1 MVSMPG
7 RYTSARYV
15 GRESAFARL
24 AAVLDDATSGQARAM
39 LLSGP
44 AGVGI
49 TRFIDEAV
57 ERIGGLSEPMR
68 VLRGGAMPAGTD
80 EPYGPVIRAVGPAL
94 DDLSDDDLDAVL
106 GPATDDLARI
116 LPGVARRLDSS
127 GRSRPAGRSGAPE
140 RRQARVL
147 EGVLG
152 MLGRLGERRPIVLV
166 LEDVHRADAATR
178 ALVTFLAGIAS
189 DQQLALIVSDQPDIL
204 PRDDP
209 WVSAVASIAAAP
221 RPLERLSLPLLDRG
235 ELAALI
241 EGIEGERASASLL
254 LLVAERSGGSPL
266 VAEELLAAR
275 RELPSASLTGS
286 LDELVMSRLTVRSLE
301 CRRVLRL
308 LAPAGRPLD
317 AEQLAAVAADFEVE
331 TDRPAPRTANVLRR
345 GNGVLDADLT
355 AGMEEGLQHGFLVQR
370 DGAIGFRH
378 ELIGSAVERDLLP
391 LALTRHHAALA
402 AGIGDLPAAAARH
415 WLKAHDDAAAREAAI
430 GAAALAAERYAAAD
444 ELESLELA
452 LSLSDRVKGYDRNK
466 RRSERPAAIR
476 ASDRAD
482 LQERA
487 AIAAFSIGR
496 TSRATAYLESAIGA
510 LDARRDRIRVGL
522 LYDRLAQVR
531 RAAGDSV
538 AARSAAQRAVDL
550 IPREP
555 SPERATVLATL
566 AQLYMVDGVFSD
578 GQRLAR
584 EAIRVARACD
594 PVARDQDI
602 HATTTLGVALAWGR
616 DPNAAIELLRE
627 AEAAAREIDDLD
639 ALFRVT
645 ANLTTVLDLVGQ
657 RAEAVE
663 VAYRGIEHAKRAGLE
678 AVYGNFLAGNV
689 TESLILLGRWPEARR
704 LSARALAWRPVGVVF
719 LMTLVQLAVIEIE
732 SEAGARAA
740 RLLGQT
746 VLEFDALR
754 EPQLAAPYYLAAA
767 SYALWRGDV
776 ADASRS
782 VERGWTVVRATEEWV
797 LAARMAAM
805 VTQVDAAIAAEAHE
819 QRQLAPLAAARSRTA
834 EILRMAVS
842 LVEAGGAPPTAGS
855 RRVAEAYLSTARGF
869 QRRLEGDDDP
879 AVWARVA
886 TMWQGLSAPYEVAL
900 ARWRQAEATM
910 AADGARAGR
919 TRARKPLLEAARLAV
934 GLEARPLLR
943 NLRELAGRAR
953 IDLPPDV
960 DELLA
965 EPLPAPPVT
974 TASGLTAIPIGKGD
988 GAATNGRSDLV
999 RTIAGEPAPGG
1010 PRPDTFGLS
1019 GREREVLVLV
1029 AQGRTNREIGERLF
1043 ISQKTVGVHVGNIL
1057 AKLEVSG
1064 RVEAAAVAIRLGLT
1078 DQTEGRGV
1086 GARRSP

>member
-1 MVSMPG
+1 MPG

-15 GRESAFARL
+15 GREGAFARL
-24 AAVLDDATSGQARAM
+24 AAVLDDATGGRARAM
-39 LLSGP
+39 LISGP

-49 TRFIDEAV
+49 SRFLDESIG
-57 ERIGGLSEPMR
+57 RIGGLTEPMR
-68 VLRGGAMPAGTD
+68 VLRGGALPAGTD
-80 EPYGPVIRAVGPAL
+80 EPYGPVERSVGPAL
-94 DDLSDDDLDAVL
+94 DELSDDDLVTVL
-106 GPATDDLARI
+106 GPAAADLARI
-116 LPGVARRLDSS
+116 LPGLAARLDA
-127 GRSRPAGRSGAPE
+127 AGRLPTTRHEGAPE
-140 RRQARVL
+140 RRQARAL

-152 MLGRLGERRPIVLV
+152 MLGRLGERQPIVLV
-166 LEDVHRADAATR
+166 LEDLHRADAATR
-178 ALVTFLAGIAS
+178 ALVTFLARIAS
-189 DQQLALIVSDQPDIL
+189 DQRLALIFSDQPDIV

-209 WVSAVASIAAAP
+209 WTSALASIAAAP
-221 RPLERLSLPLLDRG
+221 RPMERLTLPLLDRG
-235 ELAALI
+235 ELASLI

-275 RELPSASLTGS
+275 RELPTASLTGS
-286 LDELVMSRLTVRSLE
+286 LDELVMSRLAVRSLE
-301 CRRVLRL
+301 CRRILRL

-317 AEQLAAVAADFEVE
+317 PGHLAAVAADFEVE
-331 TDRPAPRTANVLRR
+331 TDRPAPRSASVPRR
-345 GNGVLDADLT
+345 GHGLLDPDLT
-355 AGMEEGLQHGFLVQR
+355 AGLTEGIEHGFLVER

-378 ELIGSAVERDLLP
+378 ELIGTAVERDLLP

-402 AGIGDLPAAAARH
+402 TGLADFPAAAARH
-415 WLKAHDDAAAREAAI
+415 WLAAHDAAAAREAAI
-430 GAAALAAERYAAAD
+430 AAAELAAGRHAAAD
-444 ELESLELA
+444 ELEALELA
-452 LSLSDRVKGYDRNK
+452 LALSDRGKDHDPTTT
-466 RRSERPAAIR
+466 RSDRPAAIR
-476 ASDRAD
+476 ASDRAE

-510 LDARRDRIRVGL
+510 LDARRDGIRVGL

-531 RAAGDSV
+531 RAAGDP
-538 AARSAAQRAVDL
+538 AGARSAAMRAVEL
-550 IPREP
+550 VPRDP
-555 SPERATVLATL
+555 SPERATVVATL
-566 AQLYMVDGVFSD
+566 AQLYLVDGIFSD

-584 EAIRVARACD
+584 EAITVARACD
-594 PVARDQDI
+594 PVARDQEI
-602 HATTTLGVALAWGR
+602 HATTTLGVALAWGS

-627 AEAAAREIDDLD
+627 AERAAREIDDQD
-639 ALFRVT
+639 ALFRIT

-657 RAEAVE
+657 RTEAVD
-663 VAYRGIEHAKRAGLE
+663 VAYRGIEDAKRAGLE

-704 LSARALAWRPVGVVF
+704 LSARALAWLPVGVVF
-719 LMTLVQLAVIEIE
+719 LMGIVQLAVVEIE
-732 SEAGARAA
+732 TEAGERAA

-767 SYALWRGDV
+767 SFALWRGDV
-776 ADASRS
+776 ADAGRS
-782 VERGWTVVRATEEWV
+782 VERGWAVVRTTEEWV

-805 VTQVDAAIAAEAHE
+805 VTQVDAAAGAEAHE
-819 QRQLAPLAAARSRTA
+819 RRQLAPLAAARSRTA
-834 EILRMAVS
+834 EVLRTAIG
-842 LVEAGGAPPTAGS
+842 LVDASGAPPTTGS
-855 RRVAEAYLSTARGF
+855 RRVAEAYLATARGF

-886 TMWQGLSAPYEVAL
+886 TMWQALSAPYEVAL

-910 AADGARAGR
+910 SSDGARAGR

-953 IDLPPDV
+953 IDLPEDV
-960 DELLA
+960 DRVLGETQ
-965 EPLPAPPVT
+965 EPTGAPAP
-974 TASGLTAIPIGKGD
+974 TAVLSAAVSGD
-988 GAATNGRSDLV
+988 GHDGNGRSDLV
-999 RTIAGEPAPGG
+999 RTIAGDPAPEG

-1078 DQTEGRGV
+1078 DRPEPRGV
-1086 GARRSP
+1086 GARRGP

>member
-1 MVSMPG
+1 MAPMPG

-24 AAVLDDATSGQARAM
+24 AAVLDDATSGRARAM
-39 LLSGP
+39 LISGP

-49 TRFIDEAV
+49 SRFLDESIG
-57 ERIGGLSEPMR
+57 RIGGLTEPMR

-80 EPYGPVIRAVGPAL
+80 EPYGPVVRSVGPAL
-94 DDLSDDDLDAVL
+94 DALSDDELDAVL
-106 GPATDDLARI
+106 GPAVADIARI
-116 LPGVARRLDSS
+116 MPRIAARLDGT
-127 GRSRPAGRSGAPE
+127 GRLPSIRHEGAPE
-140 RRQARVL
+140 RRQARAL

-152 MLGRLGERRPIVLV
+152 MLGRLGERQPVVLV
-166 LEDVHRADAATR
+166 LEDLHRADAATR
-178 ALVTFLAGIAS
+178 ALVTFLARIAS
-189 DQQLALIVSDQPDIL
+189 DQRLALIVSDQPDIV

-209 WVSAVASIAAAP
+209 WTSALASIAAAP
-221 RPLERLSLPLLDRG
+221 RPMERLALPLLDRD
-235 ELAALI
+235 ELASLI

-275 RELPSASLTGS
+275 RELPTASLTGS
-286 LDELVMSRLTVRSLE
+286 LDELVMSRLVVRSLE

-317 AEQLAAVAADFEVE
+317 PEHLAAVAADFEVE
-331 TDRPAPRTANVLRR
+331 TDRPAPRSVSVQRR
-345 GNGVLDADLT
+345 GNGLLDADLT
-355 AGMEEGLQHGFLVQR
+355 AGLAEGIEHGFLVER
-370 DGAIGFRH
+370 DDAVGFRH
-378 ELIGSAVERDLLP
+378 ELIGAAVVGDLLP

-402 AGIGDLPAAAARH
+402 TGLADYPAAAARH
-415 WLKAHDDAAAREAAI
+415 WLAAHDAEAAREAAI
-430 GAAALAAERYAAAD
+430 AAAELAADRHAAAD
-444 ELESLELA
+444 ELEALELA
-452 LSLSDRVKGYDRNK
+452 LALSDRGKGHDRTK
-466 RRSERPAAIR
+466 HRSERPAAIR
-476 ASDRAD
+476 ASDRAE

-487 AIAAFSIGR
+487 GIAAFSIGR

-510 LDARRDRIRVGL
+510 LDSRRDRVRVGL

-531 RAAGDSV
+531 RAAGDP
-538 AARSAAQRAVDL
+538 AGARSAAHRAIDL
-550 IPREP
+550 VPRDPP
-555 SPERATVLATL
+555 SPERATVVATL
-566 AQLYMVDGVFSD
+566 AQLYLVDGIFSD

-584 EAIRVARACD
+584 EAIKVARACD
-594 PVARDQDI
+594 PIARDQEI

-627 AEAAAREIDDLD
+627 AERSAREIEDPD
-639 ALFRVT
+639 ALFRIT

-657 RAEAVE
+657 RAEAVD
-663 VAYRGIEHAKRAGLE
+663 VAYRGIEDAKRAGLE

-704 LSARALAWRPVGVVF
+704 LSARALAWLPVGVVF
-719 LMTLVQLAVIEIE
+719 LMGIVQLAVVEIE
-732 SEAGARAA
+732 TEAGERAA

-767 SYALWRGDV
+767 SFALWRGDV
-776 ADASRS
+776 ADAGRS
-782 VERGWTVVRATEEWV
+782 VERGWAVVSTTEEWV

-805 VTQVDAAIAAEAHE
+805 VTQVDAAAGAEAHE
-819 QRQLAPLAAARSRTA
+819 RRQLAPLAAARSRTTDV
-834 EILRMAVS
+834 LRTAVG
-842 LVEAGGAPPTAGS
+842 LVEAGGAPPTTGS
-855 RRVAEAYLSTARGF
+855 RRVAEAYLATARGF

-879 AVWARVA
+879 AVWNRVA
-886 TMWQGLSAPYEVAL
+886 TMWQALSAPYEVAL

-910 AADGARAGR
+910 SSGGARAGR

-953 IDLPPDV
+953 IDLPEDV
-960 DELLA
+960 DRMLGEALPTA
-965 EPLPAPPVT
+965 EVAAPEPVLVPV
-974 TASGLTAIPIGKGD
+974 ALDEVHAG
-988 GAATNGRSDLV
+988 NGRSDLV
-999 RTIAGEPAPGG
+999 RTIAGDPAPDG

-1078 DQTEGRGV
+1078 DRPEPRGV
-1086 GARRSP
+1086 GARRGL

>member
-1 MVSMPG
+1 MPG

-24 AAVLDDATSGQARAM
+24 AAVLDDATSGRARAM
-39 LLSGP
+39 LISGP

-49 TRFIDEAV
+49 SRFLDEAIG
-57 ERIGGLSEPMR
+57 RIGGLTEPMR

-80 EPYGPVIRAVGPAL
+80 EPYGPVVRSVGPAL
-94 DDLSDDDLDAVL
+94 DALSDDELDAVL
-106 GPATDDLARI
+106 GPAVADVARI
-116 LPGVARRLDSS
+116 LPSIAARLNRTGRLPST
-127 GRSRPAGRSGAPE
+127 RHEGAPE
-140 RRQARVL
+140 RQQARAL

-152 MLGRLGERRPIVLV
+152 MLGRLGERQPIVLV
-166 LEDVHRADAATR
+166 LEDLHRADAATR
-178 ALVTFLAGIAS
+178 ALVTFLARIAS
-189 DQQLALIVSDQPDIL
+189 DQRLALVVSDQPDIV

-209 WVSAVASIAAAP
+209 WTSALASIAAAP
-221 RPLERLSLPLLDRG
+221 RPMERLALPLLDRD
-235 ELAALI
+235 ELASLI

-275 RELPSASLTGS
+275 RELPTASLTGS
-286 LDELVMSRLTVRSLE
+286 LDELVMSRLVVRSLE
-301 CRRVLRL
+301 CRRILRL

-317 AEQLAAVAADFEVE
+317 PEHLAAVAADFEVE
-331 TDRPAPRTANVLRR
+331 TDRPAPRSVSAQRR
-345 GNGVLDADLT
+345 GDGLLDAYLA
-355 AGMEEGLQHGFLVQR
+355 AGLAEGIEHGFLVER
-370 DGAIGFRH
+370 DGAVGFRH
-378 ELIGSAVERDLLP
+378 ELIGAAVVGDLLP
-391 LALTRHHAALA
+391 LALARHHAALA
-402 AGIGDLPAAAARH
+402 TGLADYPAASARH
-415 WLKAHDDAAAREAAI
+415 WLAAHDAAAAREAAI
-430 GAAALAAERYAAAD
+430 AAAELAAERHAAAD
-444 ELESLELA
+444 ELEALELA
-452 LSLSDRVKGYDRNK
+452 LALSDRGKGHDRTKN
-466 RRSERPAAIR
+466 RSERPAAIR
-476 ASDRAD
+476 ASDRAE

-510 LDARRDRIRVGL
+510 LDARRDRVRVGL
-522 LYDRLAQVR
+522 LYDRLAHVR
-531 RAAGDSV
+531 RAAGDP
-538 AARSAAQRAVDL
+538 AGARSAAQRAIDL
-550 IPREP
+550 VPRDP
-555 SPERATVLATL
+555 SPERATVVATL
-566 AQLYMVDGVFSD
+566 AQLYLVDGIFSD

-584 EAIRVARACD
+584 EAIKVARACD
-594 PVARDQDI
+594 PVARDQEI

-627 AEAAAREIDDLD
+627 AERSAREIDDPD
-639 ALFRVT
+639 ALFRIT

-663 VAYRGIEHAKRAGLE
+663 VAYRGIEDAKRAGLE

-704 LSARALAWRPVGVVF
+704 LSARALAWLPVGVVF
-719 LMTLVQLAVIEIE
+719 LMGIVQLAVVEIE
-732 SEAGARAA
+732 TEAGERAA

-767 SYALWRGDV
+767 SFALWRGDV
-776 ADASRS
+776 ADAGRS
-782 VERGWTVVRATEEWV
+782 VERGWAVVSSTEEWV

-805 VTQVDAAIAAEAHE
+805 VTQVDAAAGAEAHE
-819 QRQLAPLAAARSRTA
+819 RRQLAPLAAARSRTA
-834 EILRMAVS
+834 EVLRTAVA
-842 LVEAGGAPPTAGS
+842 LVEAGGAPPTTGS
-855 RRVAEAYLSTARGF
+855 RRVAEAYLATARGF

-879 AVWARVA
+879 AVWNRVA
-886 TMWQGLSAPYEVAL
+886 TMWQALSAPYEVAL

-910 AADGARAGR
+910 SSDGARAGR

-953 IDLPPDV
+953 IDLPEDV
-960 DELLA
+960 DRVLGEA
-965 EPLPAPPVT
+965 LPAAAVAEAPMVAT
-974 TASGLTAIPIGKGD
+974 VAHGD
-988 GAATNGRSDLV
+988 GHAGNGRSDLV
-999 RTIAGEPAPGG
+999 RTIAGDPAPDG

-1029 AQGRTNREIGERLF
+1029 AQGRTNREIGERLY

-1078 DQTEGRGV
+1078 DRPEPRGV
-1086 GARRSP
+1086 GARRGP

>member
-1 MVSMPG
+1 MAPMPG

-24 AAVLDDATSGQARAM
+24 AAVLDDATSGRARAM
-39 LLSGP
+39 LISGP

-49 TRFIDEAV
+49 SRFLDESIG
-57 ERIGGLSEPMR
+57 RIGGLTEPMR

-80 EPYGPVIRAVGPAL
+80 EPYGPVVRSVGPAL
-94 DDLSDDDLDAVL
+94 DALTDDELDAVL
-106 GPATDDLARI
+106 GPAAADLARI
-116 LPGVARRLDSS
+116 MPRIAARLESTGRLPSIRHE
-127 GRSRPAGRSGAPE
+127 GAPE
-140 RRQARVL
+140 RRQARAL

-152 MLGRLGERRPIVLV
+152 MLGRLGERQPVVLV
-166 LEDVHRADAATR
+166 LEDLHRADAATR
-178 ALVTFLAGIAS
+178 ALVTFLARIAT
-189 DQQLALIVSDQPDIL
+189 DQRLALIVSDQPDIV

-209 WVSAVASIAAAP
+209 WTSALASIAAAP
-221 RPLERLSLPLLDRG
+221 RPMERLALPLLDRD
-235 ELAALI
+235 ELASLI
-241 EGIEGERASASLL
+241 EGIQGERASASLL

-275 RELPSASLTGS
+275 RELPTASLTGS
-286 LDELVMSRLTVRSLE
+286 LDELVMSRLAVRSLE

-317 AEQLAAVAADFEVE
+317 PEHLGAVAAEFEVE
-331 TDRPAPRTANVLRR
+331 TDRPAPRSVSAQRR
-345 GNGVLDADLT
+345 SNGILDPDLT
-355 AGMEEGLQHGFLVQR
+355 AGLAEGIEHGFLIER
-370 DGAIGFRH
+370 DGAVGFRH
-378 ELIGSAVERDLLP
+378 ELIGAAVAGDLLP

-402 AGIGDLPAAAARH
+402 TGLADYPAAAARH
-415 WLKAHDDAAAREAAI
+415 WLAAHDATAAREAAI
-430 GAAALAAERYAAAD
+430 AAAELAAGRHAAAD
-444 ELESLELA
+444 ELEALELA
-452 LSLSDRVKGYDRNK
+452 LALSDRGKGHDRTK
-466 RRSERPAAIR
+466 QRSERPAAIR
-476 ASDRAD
+476 ASDRAE

-510 LDARRDRIRVGL
+510 LDARRDRVRVGL

-531 RAAGDSV
+531 RAAGDP
-538 AARSAAQRAVDL
+538 AGARSAAQRAIDL
-550 IPREP
+550 VPRDP
-555 SPERATVLATL
+555 SPERATVVATL
-566 AQLYMVDGVFSD
+566 AQLYLVDGIFSD

-584 EAIRVARACD
+584 EAIKVARACD
-594 PVARDQDI
+594 PVARDQEI

-627 AEAAAREIDDLD
+627 AERSAREIDDPD
-639 ALFRVT
+639 ALFRIT

-657 RAEAVE
+657 RTEAVD
-663 VAYRGIEHAKRAGLE
+663 VAYRGIEDAKRAGLE

-704 LSARALAWRPVGVVF
+704 LSARALAWLPVGVVF
-719 LMTLVQLAVIEIE
+719 LMGIVQLAVVEIE
-732 SEAGARAA
+732 TEAGERAA

-767 SYALWRGDV
+767 SFALWRGDV
-776 ADASRS
+776 ADAGRS
-782 VERGWTVVRATEEWV
+782 VERGWAVVSTTEEWV

-805 VTQVDAAIAAEAHE
+805 VTQVDAAAGAEAHE
-819 QRQLAPLAAARSRTA
+819 RRQLAPLAAARSRTA
-834 EILRMAVS
+834 EVLRTAIG
-842 LVEAGGAPPTAGS
+842 LVEAGGAPPTTGS
-855 RRVAEAYLSTARGF
+855 RRVAEAYLATARGF

-879 AVWARVA
+879 AVWNRVA
-886 TMWQGLSAPYEVAL
+886 VMWQELSAPYEVAL

-910 AADGARAGR
+910 SSGGARAGR

-953 IDLPPDV
+953 IDLPEDV
-960 DELLA
+960 DRMLGDAVPTAAVAAA
-965 EPLPAPPVT
+965 EPVLVPVV
-974 TASGLTAIPIGKGD
+974 LGD
-988 GAATNGRSDLV
+988 DHAGNGRSDLV
-999 RTIAGEPAPGG
+999 RTIAGDPAPQG

-1078 DQTEGRGV
+1078 DRPEPRGV
-1086 GARRSP
+1086 GARRGP